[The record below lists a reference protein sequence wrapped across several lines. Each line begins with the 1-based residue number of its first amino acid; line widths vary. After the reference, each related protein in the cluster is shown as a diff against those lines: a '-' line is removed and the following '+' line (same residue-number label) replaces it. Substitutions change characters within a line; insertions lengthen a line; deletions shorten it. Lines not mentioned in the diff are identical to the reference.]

1 MSLSFV
7 VFVQIKLSSGIP
19 QGSVLRPLL
28 FLIYFNDLP
37 QEVKSTIKLFAN
49 DTKIYRVIKSDRD
62 SEILQNDLLDIMK
75 WSEKWQL
82 PFNLT
87 KCKIMHLGS
96 PK

>member
-1 MSLSFV
+1 MNS
-7 VFVQIKLSSGIP
+7 
-19 QGSVLRPLL
+19 
-28 FLIYFNDLP
+28 
-37 QEVKSTIKLFAN
+37 KSTIKLFAN
-49 DTKIYRVIKSDRD
+49 DTKIYRVIKSYED